1 MAKVIEWVGAKET
14 DMVWKYP
21 QEEIAWGDNLIVH
34 EYEAAVFFRDGKSYD
49 VFKAG
54 RHVITTA
61 NIPLLTKIFS
71 KLAGFDKNPF
81 RSTVIFVSLKQ
92 FQGKFGAQGQ
102 TKELA
107 PLKFFGGFWFRVEE
121 ANLFVNEVV
130 GGQGAYSTDSLQ
142 NFLRGYFN
150 ERLIDTLSQYS
161 LQDVFGK
168 LDETSLLSKN
178 VLFDAFSKIGLE
190 LIEVK
195 FEGID
200 TTPEWRD
207 RLYYIKTGVGASEVL
222 RMETVQKSAESLSK
236 SSGGA
241 IGAGAVI
248 LPQVLQQPASS
259 AAYGA
264 VSQVWLPE
272 PGKLQSSAATA
283 GHLCRC
289 RLELLVQNAELQMQQ
304 APNSVRTAGTRCRLR
319 LSVQSAVPKF
329 LRVPNSAR
337 TAEPKSKLPF
347 SILTRKPNTM
357 ACALELF
364 SAESRATSF
373 CNVFISIPVYAMKE
387 LE

>member
-1 MAKVIEWVGAKET
+1 MAKVIEWVGAKEN

-34 EYEAAVFFRDGKSYD
+34 EYEAAVFFRDGKAYD
-49 VFKAG
+49 VFRAG

-61 NIPLLTKIFS
+61 NLPLLTRIFS
-71 KLAGFDKNPF
+71 KLAGFQRNPF
-81 RSTVIFVSLKQ
+81 TSMVIFVSLKQ

-121 ANLFVNEVV
+121 VNLFVNEVV
-130 GGQGAYSTDSLQ
+130 GGQGAYSTDTLQ
-142 NFLRGYFN
+142 DFLRGYFN

-161 LQDVFGK
+161 LSDVFGK

-178 VLFDAFSKIGLE
+178 VLFDAFAKIGLE

-207 RLYYIKTGVGASEVL
+207 RLYYVKTGVGASEVL

-248 LPQVLQQPASS
+248 LPQAFQQPPAQQPMVLCPKCGFQNPANLKFCGNCGTSLQVQGGVTCPKCGTPN
-259 AAYGA
+259 AAGA
-264 VSQVWLPE
+264 KFCSNCGNP
-272 PGKLQSSAATA
+272 LQATIKCPKC
-283 GHLCRC
+283 GT
-289 RLELLVQNAELQMQQ
+289 EV
-304 APNSVRTAGTRCRLR
+304 PAGT
-319 LSVQSAVPKF
+319 KF
-329 LRVPNSAR
+329 CPNCGA
-337 TAEPKSKLPF
+337 KL
-347 SILTRKPNTM
+347 
-357 ACALELF
+357 
-364 SAESRATSF
+364 
-373 CNVFISIPVYAMKE
+373 
-387 LE
+387 